1 MNGND
6 MMSEIESRKKHSIQV
21 TFSDLKP
28 DFQVTE
34 KQILELASVAV
45 KYPGD
50 LKIVDM
56 KAS

>member
-1 MNGND
+1 